1 MLILI
6 PVLIAAQA
14 LPSVQAAPEVWHQ
27 IGPNPRQY
35 EPSPLPIPRRKR
47 ETEVPPPVPGD
58 TPPATQTGN
67 PAAPAQPSAPRPTRY
82 TVCLAAGDK
91 DLTAGIAAARAW
103 LAEASKT
110 ATPDTAH
117 GAAAQCLGQLLLQQG
132 DSAGAEA
139 AFVESAGQVPAANP
153 AAAAALQTMAGNAA
167 LAGGRA
173 ETALGWYDKALAPLP
188 ATAPSA
194 EDNAVRGAVQI
205 GRARALVALG
215 RLPEASGA
223 LQEAHR
229 LAPNDPE
236 GWLLSATLARRGKD
250 LERAQRDIEVAAS
263 LAGHGDPLA
272 APIGLEAG
280 VIAMLDGREEAARK
294 SWDSV
299 VALAPDS
306 AEAATA
312 KGYLDQIGPA
322 PTSSPAAA
330 PAASPAPAAA
340 PETPR

>member
-6 PVLIAAQA
+6 PALLAAQA
-14 LPSVQAAPEVWHQ
+14 PLPPQVWHQ

-35 EPSPLPIPRRKR
+35 QPSPLPIPRRKR
-47 ETEVPPPVPGD
+47 VTEVPPPVPGA
-58 TPPATQTGN
+58 TPPATQTGI
-67 PAAPAQPSAPRPTRY
+67 PAAQAPASGPRLTRY
-82 TVCLAAGDK
+82 TLCLAAGDR
-91 DLTAGIAAARAW
+91 DLAAGIAAARTW
-103 LAEASKT
+103 LTETSKV
-110 ATPDTAH
+110 ATPNTAH

-139 AFVESAGQVPAANP
+139 AFVESAGQVPATNP
-153 AAAAALQTMAGNAA
+153 AAAALQAMAGNAA

-173 ETALGWYDKALAPLP
+173 EAALTWYEKALAPVP
-188 ATAPSA
+188 ASAPSA
-194 EDNAVRGAVQI
+194 EDNAVRGALQI

-250 LERAQRDIEVAAS
+250 LERAQRDIEVAAN
-263 LAGHGDPLA
+263 LALHGDPLG

-280 VIAMLDGREEAARK
+280 VIAMLSGREDAARK

-306 AEAATA
+306 AEATTA

-322 PTSSPAAA
+322 PTSGPVAARAAAA
-330 PAASPAPAAA
+330 P
-340 PETPR
+340 PETAR

>member
-1 MLILI
+1 MLFLLSAL
-6 PVLIAAQA
+6 VAAQTP
-14 LPSVQAAPEVWHQ
+14 LPLDVWHQ

-47 ETEVPPPVPGD
+47 VTEVPPPKPGE
-58 TPPATQTGN
+58 TPQATQTGI
-67 PAAPAQPSAPRPTRY
+67 PAAPFETAPRPTRY
-82 TVCLAAGDK
+82 TLCLKVGEKDLAAGV
-91 DLTAGIAAARAW
+91 AAAHAW
-103 LAEASKT
+103 LAEAAK
-110 ATPDTAH
+110 AVTPDTAH

-132 DSAGAEA
+132 DSTGAEA
-139 AFVESAGQVPAANP
+139 AFAESAGQVPADKP
-153 AAAAALQTMAGNAA
+153 AAAAALQIMAGNAA

-188 ATAPSA
+188 SSAPSA
-194 EDNAVRGAVQI
+194 DDNAVRGAAQI

-223 LQEAHR
+223 LQDAHR

-263 LAGHGDPLA
+263 LAAHGDPLG

-280 VIAMLDGREEAARK
+280 VIAMLSGREDAARK
-294 SWDSV
+294 SWQSV
-299 VALAPDS
+299 LALAPDT

-322 PTSSPAAA
+322 PTSSAPAAA
-330 PAASPAPAAA
+330 PAASPEP
-340 PETPR
+340 PR

>member
-1 MLILI
+1 MLFLLPALI
-6 PVLIAAQA
+6 SAQA
-14 LPSVQAAPEVWHQ
+14 PLPADVWHQ
-27 IGPNPRQY
+27 IGPNPRPF
-35 EPSPLPIPRRKR
+35 EASPLPIPRRKKM
-47 ETEVPPPVPGD
+47 TEVPPPVPGA
-58 TPPATQTGN
+58 TPPATQTGV
-67 PAAPAQPSAPRPTRY
+67 PAAPAPAPASGPRPTRY
-82 TVCLAAGDK
+82 TLCLAAGEK
-91 DLTAGIAAARAW
+91 DLASGIAAARAW
-103 LAEASKT
+103 LAETGKV
-110 ATPDTAH
+110 ATPNTAH

-139 AFVESAGQVPAANP
+139 AFVESAGQVPATDP
-153 AAAAALQTMAGNAA
+153 TAAAALQTMAGNAA

-173 ETALGWYDKALAPLP
+173 ETALTWYDKALSPPSAS
-188 ATAPSA
+188 APSA

-205 GRARALVALG
+205 GRARALVALS

-223 LQEAHR
+223 LEEAHR

-263 LAGHGDPLA
+263 LAAHGDPLS

-280 VIAMLDGREEAARK
+280 VIAMLSGREEAARK

-299 VALAPDS
+299 VALAPGS

-312 KGYLDQIGPA
+312 KGYLDQLGPA
-322 PTSSPAAA
+322 PTSSPAAT
-330 PAASPAPAAA
+330 PAAP
-340 PETPR
+340 PETSR